1 MCFYLPDPPSDCLW
15 FDYNVFDQFICFPA
29 ILGFPVTNQALDEVA
44 EVSGVGDDFLSYDV
58 RRECER
64 VIPSVENVE
73 AIDAADTY
81 LFLKAN
87 YREPWWP

>member
-1 MCFYLPDPPSDCLW
+1 M
-15 FDYNVFDQFICFPA
+15 
-29 ILGFPVTNQALDEVA
+29 PVTHEALDGIA
-44 EVSGVGDDFLSYDV
+44 EISGVMAVGDNFLPCNV

-64 VIPSVENVE
+64 VIPNVENVE

-87 YREPWWP
+87 YQQKNKIKTQMAEKNLQTKFYLTLKYMHQST

>member
-1 MCFYLPDPPSDCLW
+1 MFLLPPHPPSDCLR

-29 ILGFPVTNQALDEVA
+29 VLGFPVTNQALDEVA
-44 EVSGVGDDFLSYDV
+44 EVSGVMTVGDDFLSGDV

-64 VIPSVENVE
+64 VIPKVENVE

-87 YREPWWP
+87 YREP

>member
-1 MCFYLPDPPSDCLW
+1 MIAYAFTVIYLISL
-15 FDYNVFDQFICFPA
+15 CFPA

-44 EVSGVGDDFLSYDV
+44 EVSGVMTVGDDFLSCDV

-87 YREPWWP
+87 YREP

>member
-1 MCFYLPDPPSDCLW
+1 M
-15 FDYNVFDQFICFPA
+15 FDQLICFAA
-29 ILGFPVTNQALDEVA
+29 ILGFPVTNQALDEIV
-44 EVSGVGDDFLSYDV
+44 EVSGVMTVGDDFLPCDV

-64 VIPSVENVE
+64 VIPSVDNVE

-87 YREPWWP
+87 YQEP

>member
-1 MCFYLPDPPSDCLW
+1 M
-15 FDYNVFDQFICFPA
+15 FDQLICFPA

-44 EVSGVGDDFLSYDV
+44 EVSGVMAVGDDFLPCDV

-73 AIDAADTY
+73 AIDIADTY
-81 LFLKAN
+81 LFLRPITRSHDHHN
-87 YREPWWP
+87 I

>member
-1 MCFYLPDPPSDCLW
+1 M
-15 FDYNVFDQFICFPA
+15 FDQLICFPA
-29 ILGFPVTNQALDEVA
+29 ILGFPVTNQELDEVA
-44 EVSGVGDDFLSYDV
+44 EVSGVMTVGDDFLPIDV

-64 VIPSVENVE
+64 VIPSVDNVE

-87 YREPWWP
+87 YQEP